1 MKFDYKT
8 LQNYSYLL
16 LIALFL
22 FVIIYCMNFKNSI
35 INRLHF
41 RENTNLNS
49 NSNITSNSNTGSLVN
64 PGVVEGFSLG
74 TSSKKLE
81 KEDDIFVLIDRKL
94 KGLTEEL
101 GGPKGTKEVKKILEK
116 TKKISDLECAKCM
129 MMMIEDNKGVKA
141 LDLDALVN
149 DESSD
154 MCLKCKNYTSL
165 STSIKSMIDNL

>member
-1 MKFDYKT
+1 MNFDYKT

-16 LIALFL
+16 LIALFI
-22 FVIIYCMNFKNSI
+22 FVIIYCMSFKNAV
-35 INRLHF
+35 INRLSF

-49 NSNITSNSNTGSLVN
+49 NGSLN
-64 PGVVEGFSLG
+64 NSGIVEGFSLG
-74 TSSKKLE
+74 FKNEKKLD
-81 KEDDIFVLIDRKL
+81 KEDDIFILIDRKL

-101 GGPKGTKEVKKILEK
+101 GGTKGTKEVKKILEK

-129 MMMIEDNKGVKA
+129 MMMIENNKGVKA
-141 LDLDALVN
+141 LDLDSLVN
-149 DESSD
+149 DDSSD

>member
-41 RENTNLNS
+41 REHTNLNS
-49 NSNITSNSNTGSLVN
+49 NSTRSSNNGSLVN
-64 PGVVEGFSLG
+64 PGIVEGFSLG
-74 TSSKKLE
+74 SSKKIE

>member
-22 FVIIYCMNFKNSI
+22 FIIIYCMNFKDNV
-35 INRLHF
+35 INKLSF

-49 NSNITSNSNTGSLVN
+49 NNKNTGSLTN
-64 PGVVEGFSLG
+64 SRIVEGFSLG
-74 TSSKKLE
+74 SKNERSLK

-101 GGPKGTKEVKKILEK
+101 GGSKGKKEVKQILEK

-149 DESSD
+149 DDSSD
-154 MCLKCKNYTSL
+154 MCLKCKNYTAL

>member
-41 RENTNLNS
+41 REHTNLNS
-49 NSNITSNSNTGSLVN
+49 NRTYNSNTGSLVN
-64 PGVVEGFSLG
+64 PGIVEGFSLG
-74 TSSKKLE
+74 LSSKKLE

-101 GGPKGTKEVKKILEK
+101 GGSKGTKEVKKILEK

-149 DESSD
+149 DDASD

>member
-22 FVIIYCMNFKNSI
+22 FVIIYCMSFKNAVI
-35 INRLHF
+35 KRLDF

-49 NSNITSNSNTGSLVN
+49 NLNYNSSLKN
-64 PGVVEGFSLG
+64 PGIVEGFSLG
-74 TSSKKLE
+74 SSSKKLD

-101 GGPKGTKEVKKILEK
+101 GGSKGTKEVKKILEK

-149 DESSD
+149 DDSSD
-154 MCLKCKNYTSL
+154 MCIKCKNYTAL

>member
-41 RENTNLNS
+41 REHTNLNS
-49 NSNITSNSNTGSLVN
+49 NSTRSSNNGSLVN
-64 PGVVEGFSLG
+64 PGIVEGFSLG
-74 TSSKKLE
+74 SSKKIE

-101 GGPKGTKEVKKILEK
+101 GGSKGTKEVKKILEK

-129 MMMIEDNKGVKA
+129 MMMIENTKGVKA
-141 LDLDALVN
+141 LDLDALV
-149 DESSD
+149 DDDSSD

>member
-41 RENTNLNS
+41 REHTNLNS
-49 NSNITSNSNTGSLVN
+49 NRTSNSNTGSLVN

-74 TSSKKLE
+74 SSSKKLE

-149 DESSD
+149 DDSSD

>member
-1 MKFDYKT
+1 
-8 LQNYSYLL
+8 
-16 LIALFL
+16 
-22 FVIIYCMNFKNSI
+22 MNFKNVI

-41 RENTNLNS
+41 REKTNLNS
-49 NSNITSNSNTGSLVN
+49 NSTINNVSLTN
-64 PGVVEGFSLG
+64 PGIVEGFSLG
-74 TSSKKLE
+74 LNSKKLE

-149 DESSD
+149 DDSSD

>member
-1 MKFDYKT
+1 
-8 LQNYSYLL
+8 
-16 LIALFL
+16 
-22 FVIIYCMNFKNSI
+22 MNFKNSI

-49 NSNITSNSNTGSLVN
+49 NSNRSSNNGSLVN
-64 PGVVEGFSLG
+64 PGIVEGFSLG
-74 TSSKKLE
+74 SSKKIE

-101 GGPKGTKEVKKILEK
+101 GGSKGTKEVKKILEK

-129 MMMIEDNKGVKA
+129 MMMIENTKGVKA
-141 LDLDALVN
+141 LDLDALV
-149 DESSD
+149 DDDASD

>member
-22 FVIIYCMNFKNSI
+22 FVIIYCMSFKNAVI
-35 INRLHF
+35 KRLDF

-49 NSNITSNSNTGSLVN
+49 NSSLKN
-64 PGVVEGFSLG
+64 PGIVEGFSLG
-74 TSSKKLE
+74 ASSRKKLD

-129 MMMIEDNKGVKA
+129 MTMIDENKNIKSFDIDKLA
-141 LDLDALVN
+141 N
-149 DESSD
+149 DEDSEL
-154 MCLKCKNYTSL
+154 CIKCKNYTAL
-165 STSIKSMIDNL
+165 SSSIKNIIDSI

>member
-41 RENTNLNS
+41 REHTNLNS
-49 NSNITSNSNTGSLVN
+49 NRISNNGSLVN
-64 PGVVEGFSLG
+64 PGIVEGFSLG
-74 TSSKKLE
+74 SSKKIE

-149 DESSD
+149 DDASD

>member
-49 NSNITSNSNTGSLVN
+49 NSTRSSNNGSLVN
-64 PGVVEGFSLG
+64 PRIVEGFSLG
-74 TSSKKLE
+74 SSKKIE

-101 GGPKGTKEVKKILEK
+101 GGSKGTKEVKKILEK

-149 DESSD
+149 DDASD

>member
-41 RENTNLNS
+41 REHTNLNS
-49 NSNITSNSNTGSLVN
+49 NRSSNNGSLVN
-64 PGVVEGFSLG
+64 PGIVEGFSLG
-74 TSSKKLE
+74 SSKKIE

-101 GGPKGTKEVKKILEK
+101 GGSKGTKEVKKILEK

-149 DESSD
+149 DDASD

>member
-1 MKFDYKT
+1 
-8 LQNYSYLL
+8 
-16 LIALFL
+16 
-22 FVIIYCMNFKNSI
+22 MNFKNSI

-41 RENTNLNS
+41 REHTNLNS
-49 NSNITSNSNTGSLVN
+49 NRTSNSNNGSLVN
-64 PGVVEGFSLG
+64 PSVVEGFSLG
-74 TSSKKLE
+74 SSSKKLE

-101 GGPKGTKEVKKILEK
+101 GGSKGTKEVKKILEK

-149 DESSD
+149 DDASD
-154 MCLKCKNYTSL
+154 MCLKCKNYTAL

>member
-41 RENTNLNS
+41 RENTNFNS
-49 NSNITSNSNTGSLVN
+49 NSNKPSNFNNSSLIN
-64 PGVVEGFSLG
+64 SGIVEGFSLG
-74 TSSKKLE
+74 SSSKKLE

-101 GGPKGTKEVKKILEK
+101 GGSKGTKEVKKILEK

-149 DESSD
+149 DDSSD

>member
-35 INRLHF
+35 INRLHI
-41 RENTNLNS
+41 REHTNLNS
-49 NSNITSNSNTGSLVN
+49 NSRRNNGSLTN
-64 PGVVEGFSLG
+64 PGIVEGFSLG
-74 TSSKKLE
+74 SSSKKLD

-101 GGPKGTKEVKKILEK
+101 GGQKGTKEVKKILEK

-149 DESSD
+149 DDSSD
-154 MCLKCKNYTSL
+154 MCLKCKNYTAL

>member
-41 RENTNLNS
+41 REHTNLNS
-49 NSNITSNSNTGSLVN
+49 NRSSNNGSLVN
-64 PGVVEGFSLG
+64 PGIVEGFSLG
-74 TSSKKLE
+74 SSKKIE

-101 GGPKGTKEVKKILEK
+101 GGSKGTKEVKKILEK

-149 DESSD
+149 DDSSD

>member
-41 RENTNLNS
+41 REHTNS
-49 NSNITSNSNTGSLVN
+49 NSNRNSNTDSLVN
-64 PGVVEGFSLG
+64 PGIVEGFSLG
-74 TSSKKLE
+74 LSKKIE

-101 GGPKGTKEVKKILEK
+101 GGSKGTKEVKKILEK

-129 MMMIEDNKGVKA
+129 MMMIENNKGVKA

-149 DESSD
+149 DDASD

>member
-1 MKFDYKT
+1 MNLDYKS
-8 LQNYSYLL
+8 LQKTTYFI

-22 FVIIYCMNFKNSI
+22 FIIIYCFSFNSGI
-35 INRLHF
+35 VRYLSF
-41 RENTNLNS
+41 RQKTNLNS
-49 NSNITSNSNTGSLVN
+49 NDPNNSNL
-64 PGVVEGFSLG
+64 VEGFSLG
-74 TSSKKLE
+74 GSKVK
-81 KEDDIFVLIDRKL
+81 KDDDIFTLIDRKL

-101 GGPKGTKEVKKILEK
+101 GGSSGKREVKEILKKTKE
-116 TKKISDLECAKCM
+116 ISDLECAKCM

-149 DESSD
+149 DDTSD

>member
-22 FVIIYCMNFKNSI
+22 FVIIYCINFKNSI
-35 INRLHF
+35 INRLQF
-41 RENTNLNS
+41 REHTNLNS
-49 NSNITSNSNTGSLVN
+49 NSTINNVSLTN
-64 PGVVEGFSLG
+64 PGIVEGFSLG
-74 TSSKKLE
+74 LNSKKLE

-149 DESSD
+149 DDSSD
-154 MCLKCKNYTSL
+154 MCIKCKNYTAL

>member
-41 RENTNLNS
+41 REHTNLNS
-49 NSNITSNSNTGSLVN
+49 NSTRSSNNGSLVN
-64 PGVVEGFSLG
+64 PGIVEGFILG
-74 TSSKKLE
+74 SSKKIE

-149 DESSD
+149 DDSSD

>member
-41 RENTNLNS
+41 REHTNLNS
-49 NSNITSNSNTGSLVN
+49 NIISNSNTGTLVN

-74 TSSKKLE
+74 SSSKKLE

-101 GGPKGTKEVKKILEK
+101 GGSKGTKEVKKILEK

-129 MMMIEDNKGVKA
+129 MMMIEDNKSVKG

-149 DESSD
+149 DDSSD
-154 MCLKCKNYTSL
+154 MWLKCKNYTSL

>member
-22 FVIIYCMNFKNSI
+22 FVIIYCINFKNSI
-35 INRLHF
+35 INRFQF
-41 RENTNLNS
+41 REHTNLNS
-49 NSNITSNSNTGSLVN
+49 NINRTSNNGSFVN
-64 PGVVEGFSLG
+64 PGIVEGFSLG
-74 TSSKKLE
+74 LNSKKLE

-149 DESSD
+149 DDASD

>member
-22 FVIIYCMNFKNSI
+22 FVIIYCMNFKNSV
-35 INRLHF
+35 INRLSF

-49 NSNITSNSNTGSLVN
+49 NNKNNSSFTNSGI
-64 PGVVEGFSLG
+64 VEGFSLG
-74 TSSKKLE
+74 SKNERSLK

-101 GGPKGTKEVKKILEK
+101 GGSKGKKEVKEILEK

-149 DESSD
+149 DDSSD

>member
-1 MKFDYKT
+1 
-8 LQNYSYLL
+8 
-16 LIALFL
+16 
-22 FVIIYCMNFKNSI
+22 MNFKNSI
-35 INRLHF
+35 ITRLHF
-41 RENTNLNS
+41 REHTNLNS
-49 NSNITSNSNTGSLVN
+49 NSNKPSNFNNSSLIN
-64 PGVVEGFSLG
+64 SGIVEGFSLG
-74 TSSKKLE
+74 SSSKKLE

-101 GGPKGTKEVKKILEK
+101 GGSKGTKEVKKILEK

-149 DESSD
+149 DDSSD